1 MSPTNNKPNSNSRQT
16 RASRLDAM
24 QGAGEKRTEPYKK
37 YGEGASQPATQQR
50 ARRTGGAAGSAGRQA
65 SPARSSGRQ
74 TATGRNVSR
83 GAALRA
89 QKQAVQ
95 DANRV
100 ASQYLDA
107 AGKQTDTPS
116 SPRRANVID
125 DSPRLKII
133 GLGGMDG
140 GGSKNMMVI
149 EYQNDAIV
157 IDCGNDLGVDLPGIN
172 YGIADTTYLDQIKP
186 KIKAFVITH
195 GHLDHIGALPHILPK
210 YGVPVYG
217 SRFTIGRVEE
227 IFENFGLP
235 MPDGFELKT
244 VVMNETTHER
254 LKIGEFYIELVRV
267 THSIPGSTVVV
278 VDTPVGRVI
287 NTGDFRFDP
296 NPLDH
301 EKTDMDRLKQLGKEG
316 VLLLMSE
323 STTSDRPGRTPS
335 ESIIEQSIIDI
346 MEGAEGRVF
355 LAMFSTNVN
364 RVQMVVNA
372 AVKHGRKVAMDGRS
386 LVSTLEMAVRN
397 GFMKI
402 PKGTFIPIASVATMK
417 PDEVVVVC
425 TGVQGEPN
433 SALQRMSTGDHK
445 HVRLEAR
452 DTVILSGSPI
462 PYSGNDA
469 LIRSMVDEFFKKGVH
484 VYRHE
489 SHEVD
494 HCGPLH
500 VSGHGSQEEY
510 REMIEMLKP
519 KFFLPIYGDFTAKKY
534 HIDVAVEAGI
544 PRAKTAN
551 IENGQIVMLTKDKME
566 IDGDVPHGTVLVD
579 QTGAV
584 VSTIVVKDRVLLAE
598 EGLVAVVLTIDKK
611 TGSLLTSPDIIS
623 RGFIYMK
630 DNEEL
635 MNAFRNELRRAVTQR
650 YKRVDLDRFKA
661 ELKDYVTHFLY
672 EQTQRSPI
680 VIPVVNVIGGRSEK
694 ANNDMHKTENGN
706 AQPQPK
712 TPEEIA
718 LEQQRRFAQMR
729 QRLLNQDARVD

>member
-1 MSPTNNKPNSNSRQT
+1 MNPNNKPNNRPKP
-16 RASRLDAM
+16 AA
-24 QGAGEKRTEPYKK
+24 KK
-37 YGEGASQPATQQR
+37 PAVR
-50 ARRTGGAAGSAGRQA
+50 KNTGG
-65 SPARSSGRQ
+65 Q
-74 TATGRNVSR
+74 TATGRSVSR

-107 AGKQTDTPS
+107 AAKQMDQPK
-116 SPRRANVID
+116 PRRANLID
-125 DSPRLKII
+125 DSPRLRIV
-133 GLGGMDG
+133 GLGGLDG

-149 EYQNDAIV
+149 EYMNDAIV

-172 YGIADTTYLDQIKP
+172 YGIADTTYLDQIKD
-186 KIKAFVITH
+186 KLRGFVITH
-195 GHLDHIGALPHILPK
+195 GHLDHMGAMPHILPK
-210 YGVPVYG
+210 YNVPVYG

-235 MPDGFELKT
+235 MPQGFELKT
-244 VVMNETTHER
+244 VIMNEATHER
-254 LKIGEFYIELVRV
+254 LKVGEFFIELVRV
-267 THSIPGSTVVV
+267 THSIPGSTVVI
-278 VDTPVGRVI
+278 VDTPVGRVV

-301 EKTDMDRLKQLGKEG
+301 EKTDMDRLKELGKEG
-316 VLLLMSE
+316 VLVLMSE

-335 ESIIEQSIIDI
+335 ESTIEQSIIDI

-355 LAMFSTNVN
+355 VAMFSTNVN
-364 RVQMVVNA
+364 RVQMIVNA

-402 PKGTFIPIASVATMK
+402 PKGTFVPIASVATMK
-417 PDEVVVVC
+417 PEEVIVVC

-445 HVRLEAR
+445 YVKLEER
-452 DTVILSGSPI
+452 DTVILSGGAI
-462 PYSGNDA
+462 PYTGNDA

-484 VYRHE
+484 VYRHD

-494 HCGPLH
+494 HVGPLH

-519 KFFLPIYGDFTAKKY
+519 KFFLPIYGDYTAKKY
-534 HIDVAVEAGI
+534 HIDVAIEAGV
-544 PRAKTAN
+544 PRANTAN
-551 IENGQIVMLTKDKME
+551 IDNGQVMLFTKDKME
-566 IDGDVPHGTVLVD
+566 LDGEVPHGTVLVD
-579 QTGAV
+579 QTGAI
-584 VSTIVVKDRVLLAE
+584 VSSIVVKDRVLLAE

-611 TGSLLTSPDIIS
+611 TGGLLTSPDIIS

-630 DNEEL
+630 DNEQL
-635 MNAFRNELRRAVTQR
+635 MNDFRNELRRAVQQR
-650 YKRVDLDRFKA
+650 FKRVDLDRFKA

-694 ANNDMHKTENGN
+694 ANNDMHKTENGG
-706 AQPQPK
+706 QPQPK

-718 LEQQRRFAQMR
+718 IEQQRRFAQMR

>member
-1 MSPTNNKPNSNSRQT
+1 MSPTNSKPAPKRGSPKPNS
-16 RASRLDAM
+16 RAAN
-24 QGAGEKRTEPYKK
+24 K
-37 YGEGASQPATQQR
+37 
-50 ARRTGGAAGSAGRQA
+50 
-65 SPARSSGRQ
+65 GRQ

-107 AGKQTDTPS
+107 AGKQTDSQPAGKPG
-116 SPRRANVID
+116 PRRANVID

-172 YGIADTTYLDQIKP
+172 YGIADTTYLDQIKA
-186 KIKAFVITH
+186 KIRGFVITH
-195 GHLDHIGALPHILPK
+195 GHLDHMGALPHILPK

-217 SRFTIGRVEE
+217 SKFTIGRVEE

-244 VVMNETTHER
+244 VAMNEDTHER
-254 LKIGEFYIELVRV
+254 LKLGEFFIELIRV
-267 THSIPGSTVVV
+267 THSIPGSTMVV
-278 VDTPVGRVI
+278 VDTPVGRLI
-287 NTGDFRFDP
+287 NTGDFRLDP

-301 EKTDMDRLKQLGKEG
+301 EKTDSARLEELAKEG
-316 VLLLMSE
+316 VLALMSE
-323 STTSDRPGRTPS
+323 STTTERPGRTPS
-335 ESIIEQSIIDI
+335 ESTIEQSFVDI
-346 MEGAEGRVF
+346 MDNAPGRIFVG
-355 LAMFSTNVN
+355 LFSTNMN
-364 RVQMVVNA
+364 RVQMIVNA
-372 AVKHGRKVAMDGRS
+372 AVHHNKKVAMDGRS
-386 LVSTLEMAVRN
+386 MVSTLEMAVRN

-402 PKGTFIPIASVATMK
+402 PKGTFVPIANAATMK
-417 PDEVVVVC
+417 DQDVVVVC
-425 TGVQGEPN
+425 TGSQGEPN
-433 SALQRMSTGDHK
+433 SALVRMSMGDHK
-445 HVRLEAR
+445 HISLKEQ
-452 DTVILSGSPI
+452 DTVILSSTPI

-469 LIRSMVDEFFKKGVH
+469 LIRAMVDDLLKKGVH

-489 SHEVD
+489 TYVVD
-494 HCGPLH
+494 NAGPLH
-500 VSGHGSQEEY
+500 VSGHGSQDEY
-510 REMIEMLKP
+510 REIIEMVKP

-534 HIDVAVEAGI
+534 HIDIAIQAGI
-544 PRAKTAN
+544 PRKN
-551 IENGQIVMLTKDKME
+551 LGNFENGDVISLTKDKME
-566 IDGDVPHGTVLVD
+566 VTGQVPHGTVLVD

-598 EGLVAVVLTIDKK
+598 GGLVAVVLTIDKR

-650 YKRVDLDRFKA
+650 FKRVDLDRFKA

-694 ANNDMHKTENGN
+694 ANNDIHKPAGAAPE
-706 AQPQPK
+706 QPK